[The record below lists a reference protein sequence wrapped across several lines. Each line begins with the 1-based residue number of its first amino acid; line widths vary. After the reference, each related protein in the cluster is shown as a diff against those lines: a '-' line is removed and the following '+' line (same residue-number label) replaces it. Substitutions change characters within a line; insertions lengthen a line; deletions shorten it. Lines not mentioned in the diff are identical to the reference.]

1 MHVAPSWLQSVV
13 KWSIDE
19 LLRPTTWLIC
29 HIAYQ
34 IHMIL
39 QSKNLLQCTTRL
51 LLHCVPVG
59 LPVNSRYS
67 STRRRRGVRCFVNEW
82 MGRQHCNLSIHERS
96 RAANLLLRIRWS
108 AIWLICKGVYH
119 ITHSCTR
126 KLPSSSSCRANL
138 FMNYVIDECERG
150 SFNCHGMMNVVG
162 IRPTE
167 FGYRRGKAVG
177 AYCNRW
183 HGDRRTPP

>member
-1 MHVAPSWLQSVV
+1 
-13 KWSIDE
+13 
-19 LLRPTTWLIC
+19 
-29 HIAYQ
+29 
-34 IHMIL
+34 
-39 QSKNLLQCTTRL
+39 
-51 LLHCVPVG
+51 
-59 LPVNSRYS
+59 
-67 STRRRRGVRCFVNEW
+67 

-108 AIWLICKGVYH
+108 ATWLICKSAYH

-126 KLPSSSSCRANL
+126 KLPSSSCRANL

-167 FGYRRGKAVG
+167 FGYRQGKVVG

-183 HGDRRTPP
+183 HGDQRAARSSIARRGDQRMTTISVMGDKCACPYSIMNREFCLDFVTVHPQ